1 MRGSLSIRRMLA
13 GILMLAFVAT
23 AVAQDFGDT
32 PYVQT
37 PQVVVDAML
46 ETASVTKNDYV
57 IDLGSGDGRMVITAA
72 KKIGARGFGVDLD
85 KRLVT
90 LANNNARKAG
100 VADRAK
106 FYARDLFETD
116 LSPASVITIYLLPE
130 VNLMA
135 RAKLLAL
142 APGTRIVSHDY
153 GIGDWMPDREFE
165 MDAPGKPV
173 GRSQRSKV
181 LFWVVPDKVAGRWV
195 WPMTVGGQKQQLEL
209 LLKQNFQKLEAS
221 AKLDGRTVTVEQA
234 KLTGRQVDF
243 TLTLPEVGKVTFS
256 GQRINQA
263 LEGEMR
269 AAGQPAPWSAVRVE
283 ILDPDHVT
291 APPPVI
297 REFQ

>member
-1 MRGSLSIRRMLA
+1 MRGSLRVAAGLA
-13 GILMLAFVAT
+13 AAFFAT
-23 AVAQDFGDT
+23 AAAAQDFGDT

-46 ETASVTKNDYV
+46 ETAKVSKNDYV

-116 LSPASVITIYLLPE
+116 LSPATVITIYLLPE

-142 APGTRIVSHDY
+142 EPGTRIVSHDY
-153 GIGDWMPDREFE
+153 GIGDWTPDLEFE

-173 GRSQRSKV
+173 GRSQKSKV

-195 WPMTVGGQKQQLEL
+195 WPVTAGAQKQQLEL
-209 LLKQNFQKLEAS
+209 LLKQNFQKLEAT
-221 AKLDGRTVTVEQA
+221 AKLDGRVVAVDQV
-234 KLTGRQVDF
+234 KLTGRQVDV
-243 TLTLPEVGKVTFS
+243 TLTLPETGKVSFS
-256 GQRINQA
+256 GRRINQA

-269 AAGQPAPWSAVRVE
+269 VAGQAAPWSAVRVE

-297 REFQ
+297 REFH

>member
-1 MRGSLSIRRMLA
+1 MRGSLRVAAGLA
-13 GILMLAFVAT
+13 AAVWMT
-23 AVAQDFGDT
+23 AVTAQDFGDT

-46 ETASVTKNDYV
+46 ETAKVTKNDYV

-106 FYARDLFETD
+106 FYDRDLFVTD
-116 LSPASVITIYLLPE
+116 LSPATVITIYLLPE

-142 APGTRIVSHDY
+142 EPGTRIVSHDY
-153 GIGDWMPDREFE
+153 GIGDWMPDLEFE

-173 GRSQRSKV
+173 GRSQKSKV

-195 WPMTVGGQKQQLEL
+195 WPVTVGGQKQQVEL

-221 AKLDGRTVTVEQA
+221 ATLNGRTVAVEQT
-234 KLTGRQVDF
+234 KLTGRQVDV
-243 TLTLPEVGKVTFS
+243 TITLPELGKVAVS
-256 GQRINQA
+256 GKRFNQV

-269 AAGQPAPWSAVRVE
+269 GAGQPVPWTAIRVE

>member
-1 MRGSLSIRRMLA
+1 MRGSLRVAAGLA
-13 GILMLAFVAT
+13 AAVWMT
-23 AVAQDFGDT
+23 AVTAQDFGDT

-46 ETASVTKNDYV
+46 ETAKVTKNDYV

-106 FYARDLFETD
+106 FYDRDLFVTD
-116 LSPASVITIYLLPE
+116 LSPATVITIYLLPE

-142 APGTRIVSHDY
+142 EPGTRIVSHDY
-153 GIGDWMPDREFE
+153 GIGDWMPDLEFE

-173 GRSQRSKV
+173 GRSQKSKV

-195 WPMTVGGQKQQLEL
+195 WPVTVGGQKQQVEL

-221 AKLDGRTVTVEQA
+221 ATLNGRTVAVEQT
-234 KLTGRQVDF
+234 KLTGRQVDV
-243 TLTLPEVGKVTFS
+243 TITLPELGKVAFS
-256 GQRINQA
+256 GKRFNQV

-269 AAGQPAPWSAVRVE
+269 GAGQPVPLTAIRVE
-283 ILDPDHVT
+283 ILDPEHVT

-297 REFQ
+297 REFH

>member
-1 MRGSLSIRRMLA
+1 MQGLLTRKMAA
-13 GILMLAFVAT
+13 GVAAVVWMAT
-23 AVAQDFGDT
+23 AAAQDFGDT

-46 ETASVTKNDYV
+46 ETAKVTKTDYV

-85 KRLVT
+85 KRLVA

-100 VADRAK
+100 VADRAR

-153 GIGDWMPDREFE
+153 GIGDWIPDQEFE

-173 GRSQRSKV
+173 GRSQKSKV

-195 WPMTVGGQKQQLEL
+195 WPVTVGGQKQQVEL
-209 LLKQNFQKLEAS
+209 MLKQNFQKLEAT
-221 AKLDGRTVTVEQA
+221 ARLDGRAVVVDEA
-234 KLTGRQVDF
+234 KLTGRRVDV
-243 TLTLPEVGKVTFS
+243 TLTLPELGKVIFS
-256 GQRINQA
+256 GLRINQA

-269 AAGQPAPWSAVRVE
+269 VEGKPAPWSAVRVE
-283 ILDPDHVT
+283 ILDPVHVT

-297 REFQ
+297 REIY